1 MKKTIKFLGAAVLAL
16 AVVGCQNEPVD
27 EPATPIVPDE
37 PTIEESAEF
46 VLRATLPT
54 SRTIL
59 NDDYSLSWSSSD
71 QLAVFNAP
79 TGTADYSAN
88 LHFVTKVD
96 ENQEAQPG
104 VFVAGEGIDVPFED
118 GVNYDWYVLA
128 PWRETNGAEE
138 IKTPKGQSKED
149 GYFPIGAQTQTGYN
163 NSVHVSS
170 ADLLVG
176 KVTNTRTP
184 NVALKHLAVLHKFTV
199 TNNSDAPTTITKLTF
214 NGGENKIFGTFWI
227 DLTADEPAIDIT
239 KANATF
245 NERALTVKDGT
256 ELAKGESADF
266 YVVTAPFTFNTGE
279 TFKVTIETSTGKQVV
294 ETTATSDIEFKAGSY
309 NTATLVYDYEAPAA
323 EAVDHLYS
331 DTFNGTFANSSSV
344 TSKNSTFTPERW
356 DTYDKGGMLVYDG
369 NVAAVSY
376 THDTNST
383 LSRYANNAVVGM
395 DDLYVWFKVNGVLT
409 VSGIKLHGKTD
420 LNLSFYHTYK
430 SSSLKTEYSVDGG
443 TTWNEIGT
451 STTEARAYLAEPSFN
466 FSVPAGSETI
476 SLRFTATVAAV
487 RIDNVKLSWQ

>member
-27 EPATPIVPDE
+27 EPATPVTPDE
-37 PTIEESAEF
+37 PTIEEPAEF

-59 NDDYSLSWSSSD
+59 HDDYSLSWSSSD

-96 ENQEAQPG
+96 ENQVAQPG
-104 VFVAGEGIDVPFED
+104 MFVAGEGIDVPFED

-149 GYFPIGAQTQTGYN
+149 GYFPIGAQTQIGYN

-199 TNNSDAPTTITKLTF
+199 TNNSNAATTTVLQTLTIVMVMVIDCF
-214 NGGENKIFGTFWI
+214 HRRRTPKWHESLSVLLALFGTFMLATGGNPAQMVLSPKGLFWGVM
-227 DLTADEPAIDIT
+227 TAAAMTFYTIMGRPLMSKWSRSAIMGPAMLFGG
-239 KANATF
+239 A
-245 NERALTVKDGT
+245 ALTLGARSWTAYTPLPTAGWLLIAAIVVLGTVVSFSLFAQGIHDAGPVRSSILSVTEPVSAAVLAFLWLGT
-256 ELAKGESADF
+256 EFTPADLIGFAAILATVFLLAKQE
-266 YVVTAPFTFNTGE
+266 
-279 TFKVTIETSTGKQVV
+279 
-294 ETTATSDIEFKAGSY
+294 
-309 NTATLVYDYEAPAA
+309 
-323 EAVDHLYS
+323 
-331 DTFNGTFANSSSV
+331 
-344 TSKNSTFTPERW
+344 
-356 DTYDKGGMLVYDG
+356 
-369 NVAAVSY
+369 
-376 THDTNST
+376 
-383 LSRYANNAVVGM
+383 
-395 DDLYVWFKVNGVLT
+395 
-409 VSGIKLHGKTD
+409 
-420 LNLSFYHTYK
+420 
-430 SSSLKTEYSVDGG
+430 
-443 TTWNEIGT
+443 
-451 STTEARAYLAEPSFN
+451 
-466 FSVPAGSETI
+466 
-476 SLRFTATVAAV
+476 
-487 RIDNVKLSWQ
+487 

>member
-27 EPATPIVPDE
+27 EPATPVVPDE
-37 PTIEESAEF
+37 PTIEEPAEC

-199 TNNSDAPTTITKLTF
+199 TNNSDAPTTITKLTL

-266 YVVTAPFTFNTGE
+266 YVVTAPFTLNTGE
-279 TFKVTIETSTGKQVV
+279 TFKVTIETATGKQVV

-309 NTATLVYDYEAPAA
+309 NTAELSFDGAAPAPIF
-323 EAVDHLYS
+323 L
-331 DTFNGTFANSSSV
+331 DTFGTTGTYNKNNIITFNNDVSGIAVTWSNGSGSA
-344 TSKNSTFTPERW
+344 TSGYPTGGPFEGIAMRW
-356 DTYDKGGMLVYDG
+356 SGAKGGSNTKWTGV
-369 NVAAVSY
+369 NVNG
-376 THDTNST
+376 NST
-383 LSRYANNAVVGM
+383 LTVSY
-395 DDLYVWFKVNGVLT
+395 DLVLTGDTATNIVFNHRKSGSSKWIKVNTTALT
-409 VSGIKLHGKTD
+409 VEEKGVFKHVTFDITIEDPSSTIE
-420 LNLSFYHTYK
+420 FYV
-430 SSSLKTEYSVDGG
+430 SSSAATTYAWLDNLKLD
-443 TTWNEIGT
+443 
-451 STTEARAYLAEPSFN
+451 
-466 FSVPAGSETI
+466 VPA
-476 SLRFTATVAAV
+476 
-487 RIDNVKLSWQ
+487 K